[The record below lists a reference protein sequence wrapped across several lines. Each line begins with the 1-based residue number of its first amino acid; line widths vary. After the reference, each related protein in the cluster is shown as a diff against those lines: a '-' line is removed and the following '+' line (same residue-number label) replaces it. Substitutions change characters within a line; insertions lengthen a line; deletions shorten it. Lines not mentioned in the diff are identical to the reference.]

1 MMRNIIQNPVS
12 CKYFI
17 LLTLL
22 SGAAL
27 YFTPAAHAD
36 CTVTTSS
43 NISVPNL
50 VVQRDAPVGSQIGS
64 EVVGSAT
71 TFYSCPTGV
80 SIPTMDFGVK
90 SYGTYVTTIN
100 GRRVYSTSI
109 AGIGYALGLEDTSN
123 CVGINVYISSDSNQV
138 ILCRTSQGMFS
149 TYTASAKA
157 KLIFYKTAQTTG
169 SGTVNSASVGVT
181 ILNDAGTWRSESSL
195 ITNSFNVSTT
205 ACSVTNASIK
215 VPLGNVLSTQFT
227 GVGSTAAEKNFTID
241 LDCNAATRVNLTL
254 EGAHDASGV
263 AGALAL
269 TPSTSGA
276 TASGVAVQVLYNSSP
291 VTFGTMFNTT
301 TTATKGTYSIPLK
314 AQYYQTA
321 TKITGGHAD
330 SVATFTLT
338 YQ

>member
-1 MMRNIIQNPVS
+1 MRNIIQNPLS
-12 CKYFI
+12 SKYFI

-64 EVVGSAT
+64 EVVGSAV
-71 TFYSCPTGV
+71 TFYTCATVFTSP
-80 SIPTMDFGVK
+80 SINWGVK
-90 SYGTYVTTIN
+90 SHGSYVMTVN
-100 GRRVYSTSI
+100 ARRIYSTNI
-109 AGIGYALGLEDTSN
+109 AGIGYALGIEDTSY
-123 CVGINVYISSDSNQV
+123 CAGTSGYITGNSDQLM
-138 ILCRTSQGMFS
+138 LCQKQMGTFA
-149 TYTASAKA
+149 TYTASGKA
-157 KLIFYKTAQTTG
+157 RLTFYKTAQTTG
-169 SGTVNSASVGVT
+169 SGTVNSATIGAS
-181 ILNDAGTWRSESSL
+181 ILNDAGTWRAESAL
-195 ITNSFNVSTT
+195 AMNSFNVSTT